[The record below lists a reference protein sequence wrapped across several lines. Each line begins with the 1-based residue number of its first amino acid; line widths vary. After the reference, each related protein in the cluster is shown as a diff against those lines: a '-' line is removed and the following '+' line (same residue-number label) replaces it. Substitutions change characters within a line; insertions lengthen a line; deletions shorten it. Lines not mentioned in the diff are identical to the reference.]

1 MVLEP
6 HPLNFHPFM
15 ALSVEVPG
23 RSVKPQ
29 QEEGMSQKPSE
40 ECCKTQRVPKM
51 RPENWPLDLAM
62 ERLFV
67 TWTGAVLVWWRWGG

>member
-1 MVLEP
+1 MTEIERKRAVRREWGG
-6 HPLNFHPFM
+6 
-15 ALSVEVPG
+15 A
-23 RSVKPQ
+23 RTAA
-29 QEEGMSQKPSE
+29 SQKPSE

-67 TWTGAVLVWWRWGG
+67 TWTGAVLVRWRWGG

>member
-1 MVLEP
+1 MTEDHEEAEAVQEWGEP
-6 HPLNFHPFM
+6 GT
-15 ALSVEVPG
+15 AA
-23 RSVKPQ
+23 
-29 QEEGMSQKPSE
+29 SQKPSE

-67 TWTGAVLVWWRWGG
+67 TWTGAVLVQWRWGGCEWGGRCEV